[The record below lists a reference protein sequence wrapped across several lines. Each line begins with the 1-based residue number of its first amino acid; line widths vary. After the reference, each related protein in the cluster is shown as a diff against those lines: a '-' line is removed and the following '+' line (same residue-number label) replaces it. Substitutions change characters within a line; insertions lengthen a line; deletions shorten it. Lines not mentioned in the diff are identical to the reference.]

1 VTEPLDGRTAVVT
14 GAGRGIGRAVAAE
27 LARAG
32 ATVALVA
39 RSADQLAATAALVHE
54 LGGRA
59 LSMPTDL
66 ADPAGLEGLLDRLA
80 REAGDV
86 DVLVNNAGVVQP
98 LGSSLD
104 VSPGEWAHSLMVNVV
119 AVARLSSALA
129 AGMVARGWGRIV
141 NVSSGVVG
149 RPGSMVGGNAYVTGK
164 AAVEAHTVNLAAEL
178 AGTQV
183 TVNAYRP
190 GSVDT
195 AMQESIRERAGGPV
209 DRALAE
215 RFRGFYAAGSLI
227 SPEESARVLMSRL
240 LRTETGQVWDVQDPL

>member
-1 VTEPLDGRTAVVT
+1 VVT
-14 GAGRGIGRAVAAE
+14 GAGRGIGRAIATE

-39 RSADQLAATAALVHE
+39 RSADQLDATAALVHE

-66 ADPAGLEGLLDRLA
+66 GDPTDVEGLLDRLP

-86 DVLVNNAGVVQP
+86 DILVNNAAVVGP
-98 LGSSLD
+98 LGSSLE
-104 VSPGEWAHSLMVNVV
+104 VAPGDWAHSLMVNVV
-119 AVARLSSALA
+119 AVLRLNSALA
-129 AGMVARGWGRIV
+129 AGMVTRGWGRIV

-149 RPGSMVGGNAYVTGK
+149 RPASMIGGNAYVTSK
-164 AAVEAHTVNLAAEL
+164 AAIEAHTVNLAAEL

-195 AMQESIRERAGGPV
+195 SMQQFIRERAGGPV
-209 DRALAE
+209 DQALAE
-215 RFRGFYAAGSLI
+215 RFRGFHSSGALI
-227 SPEESARVLMSRL
+227 SPEESARVLMTRL